1 MSDNEMIITDNNGIS
16 TKLNVLS
23 FIDGP
28 LKEETYVIYTDGSM
42 DVNNELNIFASLIV
56 TDGDNVIL
64 ENVLDEDLDFINEE
78 ISKITNK
85 KQ

>member
-1 MSDNEMIITDNNGIS
+1 MNDNEMIITDNNGIS

-23 FIDGP
+23 FIDDP

-56 TDGDNVIL
+56 TDGDNVVL

-78 ISKITNK
+78 ISKMTNK

>member
-1 MSDNEMIITDNNGIS
+1 MNDNEMIITDNNGIS

-23 FIDGP
+23 FIDDP

-42 DVNNELNIFASLIV
+42 DANNELNIFASLIV
-56 TDGDNVIL
+56 TDGDNVVL

>member
-1 MSDNEMIITDNNGIS
+1 M
-16 TKLNVLS
+16 S
-23 FIDGP
+23 FIDDP
-28 LKEETYVIYTDGSM
+28 LQEETYVIYTDGSM

>member
-1 MSDNEMIITDNNGIS
+1 
-16 TKLNVLS
+16 
-23 FIDGP
+23 
-28 LKEETYVIYTDGSM
+28 M

-85 KQ
+85 NNDYSESLFSFGSIISSTKSFKFSVLT

>member
-1 MSDNEMIITDNNGIS
+1 M
-16 TKLNVLS
+16 S
-23 FIDGP
+23 FIDDS
-28 LKEETYVIYTDGSM
+28 LKEETYVIYIDGSK
-42 DVNNELNIFASLIV
+42 DANNELNIFASLIV

>member
-1 MSDNEMIITDNNGIS
+1 MNDNEMIITDNNGIS
-16 TKLNVLS
+16 TKLNALY
-23 FIDGP
+23 FFDDP

-56 TDGDNVIL
+56 TDGDNVVL

-78 ISKITNK
+78 ISKMTNK

>member
-1 MSDNEMIITDNNGIS
+1 MNDNEMIITDNNEIS

-23 FIDGP
+23 FIDDP

>member
-1 MSDNEMIITDNNGIS
+1 MNDNDMIITDNNGLS

-23 FIDGP
+23 FIDAP

-56 TDGDNVIL
+56 TDGDNVVL
-64 ENVLDEDLDFINEE
+64 ENVSDEDLDFINEE